1 MSSLYKYI
9 CIHCD
14 FKTMNH
20 NHFLRHE
27 KTSKH
32 IKKKEQQA
40 KTEDEQLS
48 CGYYIDKHG
57 TYICVC
63 GKEYKLK
70 SSLINHKRKCNII
83 SESLEYKN
91 TTTKQSQ
98 KNLENPKIEE
108 KDATTMKIKQL
119 EESFNKK
126 LAAQQAVVFE
136 MAAQQSAAQE
146 AAVERAVK
154 QAAVEAERAE
164 RSAKKDELMVE
175 YMQKTSEAMEEIAK
189 QPKTITNI
197 DNRKIDNRVSINV
210 FLNDQ
215 CKDAMNLVDFVNT
228 IQCRLE
234 DLEHIGKNGYIE
246 GVSRLMIEGL
256 QKMDITKRP
265 IHCTDSKRD
274 SLYIKD
280 NDEWTKEDPTGGQ
293 MKKAIRKIANKGV
306 QKIPEWQENNPTF
319 NNLKSNTHEKYMGIC
334 GNLMGGLDDEEDNK
348 NFKKITKRI
357 ASEVIIDKD
366 MTTAIT
372 NDK

>member
-9 CIHCD
+9 CVHCD
-14 FKTMNH
+14 FKTMNQ

-27 KTSKH
+27 NTSKH
-32 IKKKEQQA
+32 IKKIEQQE
-40 KTEDEQLS
+40 KKEEEQLS
-48 CGYYIDKHG
+48 SGYYIDNYGK
-57 TYICVC
+57 YICAC

-70 SSLINHKRKCNII
+70 TSLLNHQKKCNIM

-91 TTTKQSQ
+91 ATTKQSQ
-98 KNLENPKIEE
+98 KNLENLKIEK
-108 KDATTMKIKQL
+108 KDANTMKIEQL
-119 EESFNKK
+119 E
-126 LAAQQAVVFE
+126 AAVVE
-136 MAAQQSAAQE
+136 MAAQQAAAQE
-146 AAVERAVK
+146 
-154 QAAVEAERAE
+154 
-164 RSAKKDELMVE
+164 SIAKKDELMME
-175 YMQKTSEAMEEIAK
+175 YIQKTSEAISEIAK

-228 IQCRLE
+228 IQYRLE

-280 NDEWTKEDPTGGQ
+280 NDEWAKEDPTGGQ

-306 QKIPEWQENNPTF
+306 QKLPEWQENNPTF

>member
-32 IKKKEQQA
+32 IKKIEQQA

-70 SSLINHKRKCNII
+70 SSLFNHKRKCNII

-98 KNLENPKIEE
+98 KNLENLKIEK
-108 KDATTMKIKQL
+108 KDANTMKIEQL
-119 EESFNKK
+119 E
-126 LAAQQAVVFE
+126 AAVVE
-136 MAAQQSAAQE
+136 MAAQQAAAQE
-146 AAVERAVK
+146 
-154 QAAVEAERAE
+154 
-164 RSAKKDELMVE
+164 SIAKKDELMME
-175 YMQKTSEAMEEIAK
+175 YIQKTSEAISEIAK

>member
-1 MSSLYKYI
+1 MDNLYKYV
-9 CIHCD
+9 CIACN
-14 FKTMNH
+14 FKTTNA
-20 NHFLRHE
+20 NHFIRH
-27 KTSKH
+27 KQTIKH
-32 IKKKEQQA
+32 IKNTSVIEEQIYRCSLCNFETSNKECFERHN
-40 KTEDEQLS
+40 KSSKHLKNLETDCNS
-48 CGYYIDKHG
+48 DYYIDEYGKH
-57 TYICVC
+57 ICLC

-70 SSLINHKRKCNII
+70 SSLINHRKKC
-83 SESLEYKN
+83 SFFSDSSSSQD
-91 TTTKQSQ
+91 TT
-98 KNLENPKIEE
+98 IEK
-108 KDATTMKIKQL
+108 KDANTMKIEQL
-119 EESFNKK
+119 E
-126 LAAQQAVVFE
+126 AAVVE
-136 MAAQQSAAQE
+136 MAAQQAAAQE
-146 AAVERAVK
+146 
-154 QAAVEAERAE
+154 
-164 RSAKKDELMVE
+164 SIAKKDELMME
-175 YMQKTSEAMEEIAK
+175 YIQKTSEAISEIAK

-228 IQCRLE
+228 IQYRLE

-280 NDEWTKEDPTGGQ
+280 NDEWAKEDPTGGQ

-306 QKIPEWQENNPTF
+306 QKLPEWQENNPTF